1 MNDSTLVTSTKST
14 TMVNQEVTIL
24 IADANAYIRSTFEL
38 VIGKSIN
45 KPYKLVYAT
54 TVQEVLGQLKNHT
67 VDLIITE
74 LRLRDREA
82 LLSLIRSREI
92 SPSIPIIVL
101 SAYTDLVTKEDLKS
115 LGVDYFFEKP
125 PELSRLQ
132 NAIFQSLKTKGKKN
146 PSGEKE
152 NS

>member
-1 MNDSTLVTSTKST
+1 MDDSTPVTSANST
-14 TMVNQEVTIL
+14 TMVNRKVTIL
-24 IADANAYIRSTFEL
+24 IADASAYIRSTFEL
-38 VIGKSIN
+38 VIKKSID

-54 TVQEVLGQLKNHT
+54 TMQEVLGHLKNHP
-67 VDLIITE
+67 VDLIITD
-74 LRLRDREA
+74 LRLRDGEA

-101 SAYTDLVTKEDLKS
+101 SAYTDLLTKDELKF

-132 NAIFQSLKTKGKKN
+132 NAIFQSLKTKGKGDT
-146 PSGEKE
+146 SEEKE